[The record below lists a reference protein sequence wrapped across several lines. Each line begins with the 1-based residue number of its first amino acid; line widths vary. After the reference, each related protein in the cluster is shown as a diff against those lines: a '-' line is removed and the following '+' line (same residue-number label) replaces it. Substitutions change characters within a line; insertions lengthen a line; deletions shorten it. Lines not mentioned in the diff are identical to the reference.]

1 MGRNASLTL
10 LIFMLG
16 HPRPGSAEWSLS
28 GRGSLFYTDDVSI
41 FSATRRLTRDADP
54 TQPALDARVTGQ
66 GSDGVFEPMLKLS
79 KAFDSGLGTTTLDL
93 RGDGFI
99 FFDHSQY
106 NNGTLFMQAQQ
117 VFRPGTRVLLR
128 YYYNPDLF
136 IGDNE
141 ERRSGRFQIVPE
153 RVTSQIGSLRIDQEV
168 AEGLEVKLLSRYG
181 TRRYNSA
188 YSQRDTD
195 FWTVGPHLEWTLL
208 PVVTLGL
215 AYHCE
220 RGLANGRHQPQYGD
234 DVSYTNHYASTDLD
248 FELSETFSVSLAFH
262 YEHNDWLSQL
272 EEDERKWGKENV
284 YQGEA
289 LLNCRNIPA
298 DPCLHRRAA
307 FKSQGK
313 LRGLGNSQYQ
323 CRNRGGNPFLTYQK
337 ASTGDAAPC
346 LFPRAVSFSG
356 LAYTTQAS
364 P

>member
-1 MGRNASLTL
+1 MGRNTSLLL

-16 HPRPGSAEWSLS
+16 HPRPGFAEWSLS

-117 VFRPGTRVLLR
+117 AFRPGTRVLLR

-168 AEGLEVKLLSRYG
+168 AERLEVKLLSRYG

-195 FWTVGPHLEWTLL
+195 FWTVGPHLEWKLL
-208 PVVTLGL
+208 PAVTLGL
-215 AYHCE
+215 AYHYE
-220 RGLANGRHQPQYGD
+220 RGLADGRHQPQYGD

-248 FELSETFSVSLAFH
+248 FELNEAFSVSLAFH

-272 EEDERKWGKENV
+272 EEDERKGGNENV

-289 LLNCRNIPA
+289 LLIYRISPQT
-298 DPCLHRRAA
+298 R
-307 FKSQGK
+307 
-313 LRGLGNSQYQ
+313 
-323 CRNRGGNPFLTYQK
+323 
-337 ASTGDAAPC
+337 
-346 LFPRAVSFSG
+346 
-356 LAYTTQAS
+356 AYTGVQHSSRKESFEAS
-364 P
+364 GIRNTNVGIGVETRF